1 MRLISNLAVLVDG
14 GYMDNTPI
22 QPLRENGIRDIIV
35 VDVGSVDDTSPRD
48 YGDSVSGWWIF
59 FNRFEFKST
68 TYEPANVMSSGL
80 IHFTK
85 GGSYR

>member
-1 MRLISNLAVLVDG
+1 MSNLAVLVDG

-68 TYEPANVMSSGL
+68 TYEPTNVMSSGL